1 MVKLK
6 TLKYIVLKTEF
17 GKKRYGVMILKKT
30 VLKLLTKGTDKT
42 RIQFFRYIFVGGVA
56 FLVDF
61 GLLYILT
68 GYFGI
73 FYLISAAIAF
83 ILGLITN
90 YILSINW
97 VFNRRTMNNKTA
109 EFSVFAFI
117 GIVGLGLNELLIW
130 FFTAEL
136 ALFYLISKIIAAIII
151 LFWNFF
157 ARKFT
162 LFR

>member
-1 MVKLK
+1 MSK
-6 TLKYIVLKTEF
+6 E
-17 GKKRYGVMILKKT
+17 T
-30 VLKLLTKGTDKT
+30 VRKLLTQSTDKT
-42 RIQFFRYIFVGGVA
+42 GIQFFRYIFVGGVA

-61 GLLYILT
+61 ASLYIFT
-68 GYFGI
+68 DYIGI

-97 VFNRRTMNNKTA
+97 VFNRRSLDNKTI

-130 FFTAEL
+130 FFTAEIG
-136 ALFYLISKIIAAIII
+136 LFYLLSKISAAIII

-157 ARKFT
+157 ARKVT
-162 LFR
+162 LFK